1 MGVAQMLRLC
11 SAQSTHY
18 INTQLQCKSTNIR
31 FIQISTAF
39 AVFVCIVFMLK
50 SNQRANEWAKEEQLY
65 RSALRVCPNN
75 AKVYYNI
82 GRLASQNGND
92 TTAMNHYK
100 YAIELYP
107 NYDAALM
114 NLGNLYRTQHQLDL
128 AEQLI
133 QKSIEI
139 T

>member
-1 MGVAQMLRLC
+1 M
-11 SAQSTHY
+11 
-18 INTQLQCKSTNIR
+18 
-31 FIQISTAF
+31 
-39 AVFVCIVFMLK
+39 K
-50 SNQRANEWAKEEQLY
+50 SNQRASDWAKEEQLY
-65 RSALRVCPNN
+65 QSALLVCPNN

-92 TTAMNHYK
+92 SIAMNYYK

-114 NLGNLYRTQHQLDL
+114 NLGNLYRIQHQLDL